1 MRNDPGCSFDVALT
15 ESRGSS
21 QTTVPA
27 GSADFEPSCPD
38 STMETWPVTA
48 AAPARAH
55 VRLKLVSKRQIIV
68 VVSTVPKTQIRCVN
82 AAELKGRKD
91 VRRQLIDGV
100 CRVVLVLCNPARR
113 EV

>member
-38 STMETWPVTA
+38 SVMDTWPVTA
-48 AAPARAH
+48 AADARAH
-55 VRLKLVSKRQIIV
+55 TRLKLVSKRQIIV
-68 VVSTVPKTQIRCVN
+68 VVSAIPKAQIRGVN
-82 AAELKGRKD
+82 ASELKGRKD
-91 VRRQLIDGV
+91 VRRQLVHGV
-100 CRVVLVLCNPARR
+100 RCVVLILRN
-113 EV
+113 